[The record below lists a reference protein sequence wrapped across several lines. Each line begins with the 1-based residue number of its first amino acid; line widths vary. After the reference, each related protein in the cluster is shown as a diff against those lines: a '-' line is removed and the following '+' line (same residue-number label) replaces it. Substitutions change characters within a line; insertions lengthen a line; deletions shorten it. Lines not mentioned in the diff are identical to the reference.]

1 MKKPRYVLDSYALLA
16 YLRAEPGGG
25 EVKSLLEKAQTGQVE
40 AYLSLINLGEV
51 VYIVERRMGTAV
63 AAEVIEKVHS
73 LPVLITDADEKRVL
87 DAAHIKANHAISYA
101 DAFAVALARELDALV
116 ITADPEFRKVESLVQ
131 VFWL

>member
-25 EVKSLLEKAQTGQVE
+25 EVKSLLEEAQTGQVE

-51 VYIVERRMGTAV
+51 VCIVERRMGTAV